1 MDTFNASLAKVPEVL
16 GFAKHAKSESQPES
30 SGLLYL
36 GGGGSA
42 ADEANVWNEAFQPGQ
57 RIVIWLFAQPREHWA
72 RTLDWFTGALAARNE
87 LSSTGSITMADMIP
101 GGGLDAADILVI
113 PGGNTFE
120 LLAILRSQGLFDELR
135 DFIER
140 GGKYYGG
147 SAGAVLAGAD
157 IGLVDVERGAFDENT
172 VGLQDT
178 QGLALMGDITVFPHW
193 EPQDGPAEH
202 EAWSREKNLRV
213 LCLPEKSGVVI
224 DLAGKTGKNKGPMDV
239 TLFSPDG
246 QRRTIKPEE
255 SFTF

>member
-1 MDTFNASLAKVPEVL
+1 MDTFNASLSKVPEVL
-16 GFAKHAKSESQPES
+16 GLAKHAKSDAQP
-30 SGLLYL
+30 GLLFL

-42 ADEANVWNEAFQPGQ
+42 ADEADLWNEAFQPGQ
-57 RIVIWLFAQPREHWA
+57 RIVIWPFAQPRERWA
-72 RTLDWFTGALAARNE
+72 GTLAWFTGALAARSE
-87 LSSTGSITMADMIP
+87 LSSFGSITMADMVP
-101 GGGLDAADILVI
+101 GGGLDAADILVV

-120 LLAILRSQGLFDELR
+120 LLAILRSQGLLDNLR

-147 SAGAVLAGAD
+147 SAGAVLVGAD
-157 IGLVDVERGAFDENT
+157 IGLIDVERGAFDENT

-193 EPQDGPAEH
+193 EPQVGPAEH

-213 LCLPEKSGVVI
+213 LCTPEKSGVVI
-224 DLAGKTGKNKGPMDV
+224 DLAGRTGTNKGPLDV

-246 QRRTIKPEE
+246 HRQTIKPEE